1 MKQTDNRN
9 REIQDSNWKER
20 FNNLEKQI
28 EQKVTRFFEK
38 MNRKF
43 KGLMKVPK
51 EMTCKGKNKSAVK
64 GPESWLSTQRKA
76 IPS

>member
-1 MKQTDNRN
+1 MKQTDNRK

-20 FNNLEKQI
+20 LNNLEKQI

-43 KGLMKVPK
+43 KGLMKVPT

-64 GPESWLSTQRKA
+64 GPEPWLSTQRKA

>member
-9 REIQDSNWKER
+9 REIKDSNWKER
-20 FNNLEKQI
+20 LNNLEKQI

>member
-9 REIQDSNWKER
+9 REIKDSNWKER
-20 FNNLEKQI
+20 LNNLEKQI

-43 KGLMKVPK
+43 KGLMKVPT

-64 GPESWLSTQRKA
+64 RPEPWLSTQRKA
-76 IPS
+76 IPN

>member
-1 MKQTDNRN
+1 MKQTDDRK

-20 FNNLEKQI
+20 LNNLEKQI

-64 GPESWLSTQRKA
+64 RPESWLSTQRKA